1 MLQLTEHSQS
11 QPVCLTIAQQ
21 LKLQQW
27 FRADIEP
34 AENGLVRVTPGSRVG
49 GADLDGLKVSVGP
62 KTPVYRLLTMISEI
76 ADPYDW
82 LDVDAAIRSKHD
94 ISDALAAL
102 FIQAC
107 HRTFEQGMHRSYRRE
122 RQRLGFV
129 RGKLLIPQTIRQLTP
144 VPVTVETDVFDDD
157 TPENQILAAVLR
169 KLRTDPHLSDATRQ
183 QAHHIFRNVRHVASL
198 RDPLRTANN
207 IAWTR
212 HNQWYRQAV
221 SLATMILSFG
231 RVDHELGAET
241 VPGFFIDMPKLIEH
255 WVRVTLRRAWG
266 LNQHEMRNSW
276 NGYLWLDETRRV
288 QLQPDLAVQ
297 RAGIWTFVGDVKYK
311 VLPQHSM
318 RNTGADRNDIYQ
330 TLAYLT
336 ATGMQEGVLMYAGI
350 GATDETITIKRLG
363 ARIHIISLDLSNR
376 DAKNKLIQKTQ
387 RLQSL
392 KTSRSRSRSDFHVHT

>member
-1 MLQLTEHSQS
+1 M
-11 QPVCLTIAQQ
+11 AQQ

-27 FRADIEP
+27 FRAVIEP
-34 AENGLVRVTPGSRVG
+34 AENGLVRITPGSRVG
-49 GADLDGLKVSVGP
+49 GADLDGLKISVGP
-62 KTPVYRLLTMISEI
+62 KIPVYRLLTMISEI

-82 LDVDAAIRSKHD
+82 LDVDAATRSKHD

-129 RGKLLIPQTIRQLTP
+129 RGKLLIPQTIRQLRP

-157 TPENQILAAVLR
+157 TPENQVLAAVLR

-183 QAHHIFRNVRHVASL
+183 QAHHVFRDVRHVANL
-198 RDPLRTANN
+198 RDPLRTADD
-207 IAWTR
+207 IVWTR

-221 SLATMILSFG
+221 SLATLILSFG
-231 RVDHELGAET
+231 RVDHELGEEA
-241 VPGFFIDMPKLIEH
+241 VPGFFINMPHIIER
-255 WVRVTLRRAWG
+255 WIRDTLRRAWG

-318 RNTGADRNDIYQ
+318 RNAGADRNDIYQ
-330 TLAYLT
+330 MLAYLT
-336 ATGMQEGVLMYAGI
+336 ATGLQEGFLIYAGI
-350 GATDETITIKRLG
+350 GAQDETITIQQLG
-363 ARIHIISLDLSNR
+363 ATIHIVSLDLSAEEAR
-376 DAKNKLIQKTQ
+376 SILIEKT
-387 RLQSL
+387 RRALS
-392 KTSRSRSRSDFHVHT
+392 F